1 MDREMSSP
9 TVRTA
14 DRLSALPNELLRRI
28 LIAADLDLKSA
39 VRTSI
44 LSRRWRIVWKSSLT
58 KLDFH
63 IPSPISDEWKSFNQ
77 FVENLMSFHNREFA
91 SDFDFL
97 SVSTD
102 GKLFMGMF
110 NILGRIFAHGV
121 ANRVRTFRLVVGL
134 DRMVQPAPPSL
145 TELFKP
151 TPPSLTKLCD
161 SVENLDLSFHGDIYK
176 PWGANFSALRTL
188 RLYRCILRLAL
199 RTLNKTRGYAPF
211 GWIPNLSSLE
221 VIECEFSSDYPFKI
235 SGDKLVHL
243 ALVNFKVN
251 RINIVAPQLESFTC
265 KDTIKGVSV
274 HPLQIL
280 GLDVPSLECLNID
293 ICLDREISLLED
305 SKEANLKIFGFM
317 KRFNLVKRVKLH
329 PGIIKALTMVPGL
342 LEREDSPFKNV
353 QFLEFHDSGGLISS
367 RRVFN
372 ALVSY
377 FFDDFIR
384 GSALFERVVARLG
397 TLYFYLL
404 FAFCCCVSLGLLFH
418 CCFLLSFVGHSHGL
432 DA

>member
-1 MDREMSSP
+1 MDREMPSP
-9 TVRTA
+9 SVRTT
-14 DRLSALPNELLRRI
+14 DRLSTLPDELLRRI

-39 VRTSI
+39 ARTSI
-44 LSRRWRIVWKSSLT
+44 LSRRWRTVWKSALT

-63 IPSPISDEWKSFNQ
+63 IPPPLGGEWNNFNQ
-77 FVENLMSFHNREFA
+77 FVENVLSFHNREFA

-97 SVSTD
+97 SVSID
-102 GKLFMGMF
+102 GELFMGMF
-110 NILGRIFAHGV
+110 DLLGRIFAHGV
-121 ANRVRTFRLVVGL
+121 ANRVRTFRLAVGL
-134 DRMVQPAPPSL
+134 DL
-145 TELFKP
+145 IIKP

-397 TLYFYLL
+397 TR
-404 FAFCCCVSLGLLFH
+404 
-418 CCFLLSFVGHSHGL
+418 VGEDRSGPVTVYKSDL
-432 DA
+432 ISSSS

>member
-1 MDREMSSP
+1 MSSP

-145 TELFKP
+145 TEL
-151 TPPSLTKLCD
+151 CD
-161 SVENLDLSFHGDIYK
+161 SVENLDLSFRGDIDIYK
-176 PWGANFSALRTL
+176 PWGANFSALKTL
-188 RLYRCILRLAL
+188 RLYQCNLIPAPG
-199 RTLNKTRGYAPF
+199 TLNETGRYDLF
-211 GWIPNLSSLE
+211 GWIPNLSTLE
-221 VIECEFSSDYPFKI
+221 VIECEFRCIFPVKI

-243 ALVNFKVN
+243 SLDNLKVH
-251 RINIVAPQLESFTC
+251 RIEIVAPQLESFTY
-265 KDTIKGVSV
+265 KDTLKVV
-274 HPLQIL
+274 FVRPLHIL
-280 GLDVPSLECLNID
+280 GLDVPSLECLDID
-293 ICLDREISLLED
+293 ICLEREISLLD
-305 SKEANLKIFGFM
+305 DPKEANLKIFGFV
-317 KRFNLVKRVKLH
+317 KKFHLVKRVKLH
-329 PGIIKALTMVPGL
+329 PGTIKVLTMVPGL
-342 LEREDSPFKNV
+342 LEREDSPFENV
-353 QFLEFHDSGGLISS
+353 QCLEFHDSGGLISS

-384 GSALFERVVARLG
+384 GSALFERVIARLG
-397 TLYFYLL
+397 TR
-404 FAFCCCVSLGLLFH
+404 
-418 CCFLLSFVGHSHGL
+418 VGEDRSGPVIVYKSDL
-432 DA
+432 ISSSS

>member
-1 MDREMSSP
+1 MESP
-9 TVRTA
+9 AVQTI
-14 DRLSALPNELLRRI
+14 DRLSALPDELLRRI
-28 LIAADLDLKSA
+28 LIAANLDLKSIA
-39 VRTSI
+39 QTSI
-44 LSRRWRIVWKSSLT
+44 LSRRWRTVWKSSL
-58 KLDFH
+58 
-63 IPSPISDEWKSFNQ
+63 
-77 FVENLMSFHNREFA
+77 HN
-91 SDFDFL
+91 
-97 SVSTD
+97 
-102 GKLFMGMF
+102 
-110 NILGRIFAHGV
+110 
-121 ANRVRTFRLVVGL
+121 
-134 DRMVQPAPPSL
+134 
-145 TELFKP
+145 
-151 TPPSLTKLCD
+151 
-161 SVENLDLSFHGDIYK
+161 DIYK

-199 RTLNKTRGYAPF
+199 RT
-211 GWIPNLSSLE
+211 IPNLSSLE

-293 ICLDREISLLED
+293 ICLED